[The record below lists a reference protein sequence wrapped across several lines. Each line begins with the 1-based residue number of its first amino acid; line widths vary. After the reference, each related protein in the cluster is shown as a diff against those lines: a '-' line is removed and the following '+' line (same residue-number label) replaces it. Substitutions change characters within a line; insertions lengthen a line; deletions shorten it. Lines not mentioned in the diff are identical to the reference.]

1 MKVIITKNSISKYF
15 TGISKYFTG
24 ICKTLIDNSIRYF
37 KYGLQHREDG
47 PAHIYVGGRKCWY
60 YKGIF
65 YGYNDRFT
73 VESWIEFLENKKRE
87 EQLQIFI

>member
-47 PAHIYVGGRKCWY
+47 PAVEFPNGDKYWY
-60 YKGIF
+60 YKGKYYGCNFYKLKTWKKKIKQLKRQEKLKIF
-65 YGYNDRFT
+65 
-73 VESWIEFLENKKRE
+73 V
-87 EQLQIFI
+87 